1 MLSLQNTIQ
10 YGVTRFNLK
19 IADHA
24 AGVKQS
30 VRKDLTECCREAP
43 ASKNLEMWNMLRL
56 LGSGALMGRKEKG
69 MKKFLSFLR
78 ENIYY
83 ISN

>member
-19 IADHA
+19 NVED
-24 AGVKQS
+24 S
-30 VRKDLTECCREAP
+30 CREAP